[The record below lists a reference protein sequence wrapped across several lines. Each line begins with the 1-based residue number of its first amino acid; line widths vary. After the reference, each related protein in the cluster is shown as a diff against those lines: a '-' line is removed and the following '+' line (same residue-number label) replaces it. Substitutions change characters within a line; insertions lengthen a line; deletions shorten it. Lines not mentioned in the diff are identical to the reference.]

1 MHLCAA
7 LNEQLGVHI
16 TTSTNRAPL
25 SKHMAT
31 WRLPEFTMLRT
42 DYAKFGVT
50 TFILYFTVVV
60 FITVDLPCSLD
71 KEFEVIIFARTFW
84 TSSSK

>member
-1 MHLCAA
+1 MANSGHSLFFCHQHW
-7 LNEQLGVHI
+7 LWCPPTVRKHSIKYDRSLIKWHI
-16 TTSTNRAPL
+16 T
-25 SKHMAT
+25 
-31 WRLPEFTMLRT
+31 LRQ
-42 DYAKFGVT
+42 FV
-50 TFILYFTVVV
+50 ILCFTVVV